1 MNFQI
6 CTGIQERAGV
16 TKQGDIILFS
26 SHAAE
31 NAKCNLVLYPRDN
44 GTVMKIPMKAEEG
57 FVGKLCTQ
65 LGYRGWIGRIMIII
79 LK

>member
-44 GTVMKIPMKAEEG
+44 GTVMKIPMKAVRPYWENFIYCG
-57 FVGKLCTQ
+57 NTGAG
-65 LGYRGWIGRIMIII
+65 LGE
-79 LK
+79 L